1 MYTCPNVQ
9 MSKYPNVHM
18 SKCPNVQMSTCTHRH
33 IYTYTHIHIHTCTL
47 DLSPFHFAP
56 CTMPPDHLT
65 PCLHVTHLPT
75 CYSFNWGGV
84 VSLTSEKSKIADI
97 LTHGARRT
105 QIWKAFW
112 RYCIVICAQMNS
124 ETNSKPKDD
133 LKFQIRRLSGAAN
146 RFWGSKSLASGSQM
160 APNSTPQPASP

>member
-1 MYTCPNVQ
+1 
-9 MSKYPNVHM
+9 MSKYPNVQI
-18 SKCPNVQMSTCTHRH
+18 SKCTHVQMSTCTHRH

-84 VSLTSEKSKIADI
+84 VSLTSENTKIADI
-97 LTHGARRT
+97 LTHRVWRT
-105 QIWKAFW
+105 KIWKAFW
-112 RYCIVICAQMNS
+112 RYCIVICAYKGTKFNS
-124 ETNSKPKDD
+124 VVRHPPP
-133 LKFQIRRLSGAAN
+133 LQIVTVGTLSC
-146 RFWGSKSLASGSQM
+146 RKSISCRHWS
-160 APNSTPQPASP
+160 